1 MAIYAI
7 GDVQGCCDELER
19 LIARLRIEPD
29 RDELWFVGDLV
40 NRGPRSLDTLR
51 LVRSLGSNA
60 TVVLGNHDIHLI
72 ALAFGNR
79 SRANSGE
86 LADVLAAPDATELVD
101 WLRHRPLA
109 CYRPELNTLMVHAGV
124 PPQWDPLLTVKLARE
139 VEQALRGPH
148 CAEYIRDL
156 YGEQPDHWSP
166 ALAGQDRLRF
176 ITNCLTRI
184 RYCSEVGV
192 LDLHEN
198 GPPGTQPL
206 HLRPWFELPGRQTAT
221 VRVVFGHWASLGLVQ
236 RDNLLGI
243 DTGCVWGRKLTAVRL
258 DGPAKT
264 FSVPCTSGKG
274 TGHPDR

>member
-19 LIARLRIEPD
+19 LLVSLHLDND

-51 LVRSLGSNA
+51 LVRSLGSRA

-79 SRANSGE
+79 SRAKVRE
-86 LADVLAAPDATELVD
+86 LADVLEAPDGHDLVD

-109 CYRPELNTLMVHAGV
+109 HYRPELNTLMVHAGV
-124 PPQWDPLLTVKLARE
+124 PPQWDPLLTIKVARE
-139 VEQALRGPH
+139 VEQALGGRH

-156 YGEQPDHWSP
+156 YGEQPDRWST
-166 ALAGQDRLRF
+166 ALIGQDRLRF
-176 ITNCLTRI
+176 ITNCLTRM
-184 RYCSEVGV
+184 RYCTADGT
-192 LDLHEN
+192 LNLNEN
-198 GPPGTQPL
+198 GAPGSQPPGL
-206 HLRPWFELPGRQTAT
+206 VPWFAVEGRQTAM
-221 VRVVFGHWASLGLVQ
+221 VRVVFGHWAALGLLQ

-243 DTGCVWGRKLTAVRL
+243 DSGCVWGGKLTAVRL

-264 FSVPCTSGKG
+264 FSVPCGSHGKA
-274 TGHPDR
+274 

>member
-19 LIARLRIEPD
+19 LLVRLRIDPD

-51 LVRSLGSNA
+51 LVRSLGSRA
-60 TVVLGNHDIHLI
+60 IVVLGNHDIHLI

-79 SRANSGE
+79 SRAKARE
-86 LADVLAAPDATELVD
+86 LAEILDAPDGGELVD

-109 CYRPELNTLMVHAGV
+109 HYRPELNTLMVHAGV
-124 PPQWDPLLTVKLARE
+124 PPQWDPLLTIKLARE
-139 VEQALRGPH
+139 VEQALRGRH

-156 YGEQPDHWSP
+156 YGEQPDRWSP
-166 ALAGQDRLRF
+166 DLTGQERLRF
-176 ITNCLTRI
+176 ITNCLTRM
-184 RYCSEVGV
+184 RYCTADGT
-192 LDLHEN
+192 LDLEEN
-198 GPPGTQPL
+198 GPPGSQPEG
-206 HLRPWFELPGRQTAT
+206 LRPWFELPGRQSAT
-221 VRVVFGHWASLGLVQ
+221 VRVVFGHWASLGLLQ

-243 DTGCVWGRKLTAVRL
+243 DTGCVWGGKLTAVRL

-264 FSVPCTSGKG
+264 VSVKKG
-274 TGHPDR
+274 TGP

>member
-19 LIARLRIEPD
+19 LLARLRIDPD

-51 LVRSLGSNA
+51 LVRNLGNLA
-60 TVVLGNHDIHLI
+60 TVVLGNHDLHLI

-79 SRANSGE
+79 SRAKARE
-86 LADVLAAPDATELVD
+86 LTDVLDAPDGPQLVD

-109 CYRPELNTLMVHAGV
+109 YYRPELNTLMVHAGV
-124 PPQWDPLLTVKLARE
+124 PPQWDPLLTIKLARE
-139 VEQALRGPH
+139 VEQVLRGRH
-148 CAEYIRDL
+148 CAEYIKDL
-156 YGEQPDHWSP
+156 YGEQPSQWSP
-166 ALAGQDRLRF
+166 GLAGQDRLRF
-176 ITNCLTRI
+176 ITNCLTRM
-184 RYCSEVGV
+184 RYCTTDGT
-192 LDLHEN
+192 LDLEAN
-198 GPPGTQPL
+198 GPPGSQPDGL
-206 HLRPWFELPGRQTAT
+206 HPWFELPGRQTAM
-221 VRVVFGHWASLGLVQ
+221 VRLVFGHWASLGLVQ

-264 FSVPCTSGKG
+264 FSVQKG
-274 TGHPDR
+274 TGP